1 MSFNMVGCSSRA
13 PLFFAVTMAILTATQ
28 ARERD
33 YWVPGFVRAI
43 CLIEFGTAS
52 GNIVFR
58 QRDVEGSE
66 TWITGVVKGL
76 NASAMHGWHVHEKQV
91 NETEGCGSTGGHFNP
106 FGTVHGAPENPPDR
120 RHVGDL
126 GNFRTDTKG
135 VGVVKVADSLIS
147 LVGNNSVIG
156 RGLVIHGGQDD
167 LGRGGDEGSM
177 ANGNAG
183 PRVGCCTITQ
193 VL

>member
-1 MSFNMVGCSSRA
+1 MNILCQGLPPRLAAHLTSGIYSWGVVLEEEEESLLVPKGGGATGTVVFKQRA
-13 PLFFAVTMAILTATQ
+13 
-28 ARERD
+28 
-33 YWVPGFVRAI
+33 
-43 CLIEFGTAS
+43 
-52 GNIVFR
+52 
-58 QRDVEGSE
+58 VEGSE
-66 TWITGVVKGL
+66 TWITGVIKGL
-76 NASAMHGWHVHEKQV
+76 NASAMHGWHVHEKAV

-106 FGTVHGAPENPPDR
+106 FGTVHGALEDPPDR

-135 VGVVKVADSLIS
+135 VGVVKVADRLVS
-147 LVGNNSVIG
+147 LVGYNNVIG

-193 VL
+193 VYFG